1 MMQAKSFE
9 LFPEAASTIA
19 GQVDA
24 LYAFLILV
32 SAFFSLLIAFLVVYF
47 AYKYRARPGVPF
59 NPEPHDDHSAGG
71 MILEIVW
78 TAIPLGLSMIMF
90 VWGVSIYF
98 TESRPPADSMEVYV
112 TGKQWMWKIQHMEG
126 AREINELHI
135 PVGRNIKLTMT
146 SEDVIHDFSVPAFRT
161 KSDVLPGKYTTEWFQ
176 ATKVGQYHIF
186 CAEYCGT
193 KHSGMVGTVY
203 VMSQAD
209 YNTWLGAGSGEG
221 SMAEQGQSLFNQLG
235 CGNCHASVV
244 NNQNGRCPNL
254 VGLFGSRVDL
264 KGGTSV
270 RADESYIR
278 ESILYPQ
285 SKIVAGYEDYMPTFK
300 GLITEDGLLKL
311 IEYVKSLGA
320 KNGTQNTAT
329 SMPVQ
334 TGPVPQESG
343 RAAGLNAFG
352 NQAARTGQ
360 NSGAT
365 ANRPP
370 QGNR

>member
-1 MMQAKSFE
+1 MMEAKSFQ

-19 GQVDA
+19 GNVDA

-47 AYKYRARPGVPF
+47 AYKYRHRRGVAF

-98 TESRPPADSMEVYV
+98 TESRPPANSMEIYV

-135 PVGRNIKLTMT
+135 PVGRNVKLTMT
-146 SEDVIHDFSVPAFRT
+146 SEDVIHDFYVPAFRT
-161 KSDVLPGKYTTEWFQ
+161 KADVLPGKYTTEWFQ
-176 ATKVGQYHIF
+176 ATKVGSYHIF

-203 VMSQAD
+203 VMTQAD
-209 YNTWLGAGSGEG
+209 YNAWLGAGSGEG

-254 VGLFGSRVDL
+254 NGLYGSRVEL
-264 KGGTSV
+264 KDGSSV
-270 RADESYIR
+270 KADEAYIR
-278 ESILYPQ
+278 ESVLYPQ
-285 SKIVAGYEDYMPTFK
+285 SKIVAGYDDYMPTFK
-300 GLITEDGLLKL
+300 GLITEDGMLKL

-320 KNGTQNTAT
+320 KNGTINSAT
-329 SMPVQ
+329 SAPVQ
-334 TGPVPQESG
+334 TSSSPQPQT
-343 RAAGLNAFG
+343 R
-352 NQAARTGQ
+352 
-360 NSGAT
+360 
-365 ANRPP
+365 P
-370 QGNR
+370 QGRMGASATGSGQAPAGAQPGNR